1 MIDIGSVCP
10 HMFVSACMRFPHHL
24 ERPFLELHGV
34 CQELQSKKLKH
45 KKWPPGQMSV
55 LRCFFL
61 DFFQQIVHLNLVL
74 FTYFDPILLYILR
87 THWWLNT
94 YNPRS
99 GEFQVLCSMGWRNM
113 TVANNIRRY

>member
-1 MIDIGSVCP
+1 MP
-10 HMFVSACMRFPHHL
+10 FPPHL
-24 ERPFLELHGV
+24 EHPFLELHGV

-74 FTYFDPILLYILR
+74 FTYFDPILLLYIKDTLVVK
-87 THWWLNT
+87 HIQPALWGVPSVVQYGLEEHD
-94 YNPRS
+94 
-99 GEFQVLCSMGWRNM
+99 GGQQHQKVLARFAAVFFSIVE
-113 TVANNIRRY
+113 TS